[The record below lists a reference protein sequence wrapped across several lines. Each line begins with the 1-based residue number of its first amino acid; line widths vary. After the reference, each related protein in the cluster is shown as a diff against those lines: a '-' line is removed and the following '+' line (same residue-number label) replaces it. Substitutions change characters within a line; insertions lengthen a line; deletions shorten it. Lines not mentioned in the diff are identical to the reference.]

1 MQSSKLAI
9 AFLFLSLTGCQVS
22 SLSANPDSNIGNTA
36 NAQTSAASSSTALP
50 DAAGY
55 GDVLDRHVNEKNLV
69 NYAALQGDRQALDRY
84 NDALATVDPAV
95 YATWSEAEQITFW
108 VNAYN
113 SLTLAS
119 IINQAPLKSSIK
131 DIPGVWK
138 REQHPILSGT
148 KTLDN
153 IEHDTLRVNF
163 NEPRI
168 HAALVCAAI
177 SCPPLRNEPYTA
189 ERLDEQLDDQVRQ
202 WLANPSAGLKIDRNA
217 GTVSISSIFKWF
229 GEDWVPSYG
238 VDSGFTGN
246 DKQRAVLNF
255 ISSYVSPE
263 DKAYLEAGD
272 YKVKYLK
279 YDWALN
285 AQS

>member
-9 AFLFLSLTGCQVS
+9 AFLLLSLTGCQVN
-22 SLSANPDSNIGNTA
+22 SLSANSDTRNTA
-36 NAQTSAASSSTALP
+36 NAQTSAAISNSDTGLP
-50 DAAGY
+50 DAAPY
-55 GDVLDRHVNEKNLV
+55 GDILSRYVDEQNLV
-69 NYAALQGDRQALDRY
+69 DYAALQGDRQALDRY
-84 NDALATVDPAV
+84 NDALATVDPAL
-95 YATWSEAEQITFW
+95 YATWSEAQQITFW

-138 REQHPILSGT
+138 RQKHPILSDT

-153 IEHDTLRVNF
+153 IEHKTLRTNF
-163 NEPRI
+163 DEPRI

-202 WLANPSAGLKIDRNA
+202 WLGNSSAGLKIDREA

-238 VDSGFTGN
+238 VESGFTGN

-255 ISSYVSPE
+255 ISAYVSPE
-263 DKAYLEAGD
+263 DKAYLEAGG
-272 YKVKYLK
+272 YKVKYLN